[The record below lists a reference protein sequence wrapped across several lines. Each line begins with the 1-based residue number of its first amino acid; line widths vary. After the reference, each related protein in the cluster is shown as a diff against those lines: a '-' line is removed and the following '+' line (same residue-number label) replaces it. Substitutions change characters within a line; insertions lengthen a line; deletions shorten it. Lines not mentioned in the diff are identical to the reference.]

1 MIAQVLL
8 QREVVR
14 IEHGAEGVRVLTKGG
29 GDGLLADAVL
39 LTVPLGVLKAG
50 AIKFAPPL
58 PSWKREAVGRLGF
71 GPIEKVARLL
81 PAPTLTRCL
90 RPAHPDPRP
99 SPEAGG
105 AALPPALLGGGRL
118 LRLPAAERHAAQG
131 LRGAARRAP
140 SACGTPALDPNHPSS
155 SGAAALGAKYHPA
168 PTCDPD
174 RTPGEFFLFWNLE
187 RSHGLPALACIS
199 SGQFAASTWKRMNYK
214 AVVKAALASL
224 ERAHGEQVRALPLT
238 QAPLISPKLA

>member
-50 AIKFAPPL
+50 AIKFTPPL

-81 PAPTLTRCL
+81 PAPALTRCL

-105 AALPPALLGGGRL
+105 SALPPALLGGGRL

-140 SACGTPALDPNHPSS
+140 PLVDPPPSTPNHPLLFRSR
-155 SGAAALGAKYHPA
+155 G
-168 PTCDPD
+168 
-174 RTPGEFFLFWNLE
+174 PGPQIPS
-187 RSHGLPALACIS
+187 RPY
-199 SGQFAASTWKRMNYK
+199 M
-214 AVVKAALASL
+214 
-224 ERAHGEQVRALPLT
+224 
-238 QAPLISPKLA
+238 